1 MGVIR
6 KDDAARL
13 TPFDFGNESR
23 GEGGEVRALVFE
35 DVSPKPAPK
44 AEPKPEPKAEAR
56 PEPPPPPPPP
66 VIMAP
71 PEPPPPPIFEVPE
84 DLVRAIYEDA
94 VVRGLEDGKAQ
105 VLAEL
110 QVLQERYAAALDQ
123 LDQVSRQL
131 VDRNRI
137 TLISLAC
144 KIAERLVRHHISTH
158 PDHLLQLVREA
169 ITELEEKDEVI
180 VHCSP
185 QDHAYLTSRRQELAH
200 GMGDAFRI
208 QVVADEA
215 LEYGDFRVE
224 SRTGAA
230 DGRVATRL
238 AEAHDALLGLGD

>member
-1 MGVIR
+1 MGIIR
-6 KDDAARL
+6 KDEAAAL
-13 TPFDFGNESR
+13 SAFSFGAER
-23 GEGGEVRALVFE
+23 PAETGEVQEFAFMDLMPHR
-35 DVSPKPAPK
+35 PPK
-44 AEPKPEPKAEAR
+44 A
-56 PEPPPPPPPP
+56 EPPPPPEPESAPP
-66 VIMAP
+66 VSVAPVHVPP
-71 PEPPPPPIFEVPE
+71 PEPPPPPVFEVPE
-84 DLVRAIYEDA
+84 DLVRSLYEDA

-110 QVLQERYAAALDQ
+110 QALQERYASALDQ

-144 KIAERLVRHHISTH
+144 KIAERLVRHHVSAH
-158 PDHLLQLVREA
+158 PEHLLQLVREA
-169 ITELEEKDEVI
+169 ITELEDKDEVV

-185 QDHAYLTSRRQELAH
+185 QDHAFLTSRRQELGH

-215 LEYGDFRVE
+215 LGYGDFRVE
-224 SRTGAA
+224 TRTGAA

-238 AEAHDALLGLGD
+238 AEAHDALMGLGD

>member
-1 MGVIR
+1 MGIIR
-6 KDDAARL
+6 KDEAAAL
-13 TPFDFGNESR
+13 SAFTFGAER
-23 GEGGEVRALVFE
+23 PAEAGEVQELSFE
-35 DVSPKPAPK
+35 DLSPRPPPKAAPKPP
-44 AEPKPEPKAEAR
+44 PEPET
-56 PEPPPPPPPP
+56 PPPPP
-66 VIMAP
+66 VPVEPVYVPP
-71 PEPPPPPIFEVPE
+71 PEPPPPPVFEVPE

-110 QVLQERYAAALDQ
+110 QVLQERYASALDQ

-144 KIAERLVRHHISTH
+144 KIAERLVRHHVSTH

-185 QDHAYLTSRRQELAH
+185 QDHAYLTSRRQELGH

-224 SRTGAA
+224 TRTGAA

-238 AEAHDALLGLGD
+238 AEAHDALMGLGD

>member
-1 MGVIR
+1 M
-6 KDDAARL
+6 L
-13 TPFDFGNESR
+13 
-23 GEGGEVRALVFE
+23 
-35 DVSPKPAPK
+35 
-44 AEPKPEPKAEAR
+44 
-56 PEPPPPPPPP
+56 
-66 VIMAP
+66 
-71 PEPPPPPIFEVPE
+71 
-84 DLVRAIYEDA
+84 
-94 VVRGLEDGKAQ
+94 RGLEDGKAQ
-105 VLAEL
+105 VMAEL
-110 QVLQERYAAALDQ
+110 QVLQERYAGSIDQ

-180 VHCSP
+180 IHCSA
-185 QDHAYLTSRRQELAH
+185 QDHAYLTARRTELGH

-224 SRTGAA
+224 TRTGAA